1 MYLPA
6 LALILGAVFVWAL
19 VSNRARSISAPIY
32 FVAVGL
38 VLAEGVKLLQMAP
51 DPHLTKLMGEVTLV
65 WVLFADASR
74 VRVSTLR
81 RDAGRYAR
89 LLGIGLPLTI
99 ILGSIAGMTLLGLS
113 PWYAVLLGAALAPT
127 DAALGATVMTDE
139 RVPYRIRQTL
149 NVESGLN
156 DGIATPVV
164 TTALAVIVLQ
174 AGASSDF
181 GLAAALLGLPIGVV
195 VGLAI
200 GIAGGTSLRI
210 AHRRGWSSEAIA
222 GPAVLALALLAFVIA
237 TLLLANGYVAAFVAG
252 IAFGA
257 SAGRGGTAEVYYV
270 EQTCGLASMLCW
282 MLFGALA
289 VPTLAADWSW
299 RILVYA
305 VVSLTVVR
313 MVPVALALIG
323 SKVDWRSVIF
333 VGWFGPRGLASVVFA
348 LIAAEDLHS
357 VPGAVDDVVATIGL
371 SVLLS
376 VLLHGLTAR
385 PLVAWL
391 TAGAQVRADASR
403 QEHVQVRH
411 LVEPPPST
419 GTTRP
424 SG

>member
-38 VLAEGVKLLQMAP
+38 VLAEGVKLLQIAP

-99 ILGSIAGMTLLGLS
+99 VLGSIAGMTLLGLS

-181 GLAAALLGLPIGVV
+181 GLAAALCWDCRSVSSSDWPSGSPG
-195 VGLAI
+195 GPRSASRTDA
-200 GIAGGTSLRI
+200 AG
-210 AHRRGWSSEAIA
+210 ARRPSP
-222 GPAVLALALLAFVIA
+222 GP
-237 TLLLANGYVAAFVAG
+237 
-252 IAFGA
+252 
-257 SAGRGGTAEVYYV
+257 R
-270 EQTCGLASMLCW
+270 CW
-282 MLFGALA
+282 RW
-289 VPTLAADWSW
+289 PC
-299 RILVYA
+299 
-305 VVSLTVVR
+305 
-313 MVPVALALIG
+313 
-323 SKVDWRSVIF
+323 WRS
-333 VGWFGPRGLASVVFA
+333 
-348 LIAAEDLHS
+348 
-357 VPGAVDDVVATIGL
+357 
-371 SVLLS
+371 
-376 VLLHGLTAR
+376 
-385 PLVAWL
+385 
-391 TAGAQVRADASR
+391 
-403 QEHVQVRH
+403 
-411 LVEPPPST
+411 
-419 GTTRP
+419 
-424 SG
+424 